1 MFSWPC
7 AVAPACIVWRYHSA
21 LIATSPPPP
30 RLRHLSDAYDP
41 LHVYRIGLEMNLT
54 SGDNRRLNDASII
67 EVPAVRIADVLKA
80 QVSHC
85 NGVLN

>member
-1 MFSWPC
+1 
-7 AVAPACIVWRYHSA
+7 
-21 LIATSPPPP
+21 
-30 RLRHLSDAYDP
+30 
-41 LHVYRIGLEMNLT
+41 MNLT

-85 NGVLN
+85 NGAWKYGAE

>member
-1 MFSWPC
+1 M
-7 AVAPACIVWRYHSA
+7 CISLSSH
-21 LIATSPPPP
+21 SPPPRP
-30 RLRHLSDAYDP
+30 LPLVDAYDP

-85 NGVLN
+85 NGAWKYGAE